1 VVCIAAEDEDPS
13 ADHCSGTAL
22 SSMDPRQPRFFKMMF
37 ETPVKWLF
45 ETPFKTLFEALF
57 EASVEMTQP
66 RCFRFSEGAKK

>member
-22 SSMDPRQPRFFKMMF
+22 SSMDPRQPRFFKMIF
-37 ETPVKWLF
+37 EKVF

-57 EASVEMTQP
+57 EASV
-66 RCFRFSEGAKK
+66 

>member
-1 VVCIAAEDEDPS
+1 
-13 ADHCSGTAL
+13 
-22 SSMDPRQPRFFKMMF
+22 MMF

-66 RCFRFSEGAKK
+66 RCVRFSEGAKK